1 MDDLWSILVPLIVA
15 SALLPLQIAVTILFL
30 QSAAGRLGAFAWIA
44 GMAVVRL
51 IQGGVLGAI
60 LAVGTANTGPVGR
73 PGPIESAIL
82 LVVAV
87 VFLVMGLRK
96 FLREPDDDA
105 PPPRWMAIVATMSPL
120 QAFAGGATVVAV
132 SPKLWAFTIG
142 AIGAIAEAGFSQ
154 GAAVAAYLVF
164 TVGALGHPPGH
175 PDQQHPRPGPCRA
188 RYMTALSEGLARYD
202 RPLMIGLSLVFGTWF
217 LGKALTGFGII

>member
-44 GMAVVRL
+44 GMAVIRL
-51 IQGGVLGAI
+51 IQGGVLGTI
-60 LAVGTANTGPVGR
+60 LAVGTANTGSVGR

-142 AIGAIAEAGFSQ
+142 AIGAIAEAGLSQ
-154 GAAVAAYLVF
+154 GTAVAAYLVF
-164 TVGALGHPPGH
+164 TVGALGIHLGILISSILAPV
-175 PDQQHPRPGPCRA
+175 RA
-188 RYMTALSEGLARYD
+188 GRILTALSEGLARYD
-202 RPLMIGLSLVFGTWF
+202 RPIMIGLSLVFGTWF